1 MSIWLPVKTCKN
13 GTISLLLISEYV
25 INFGW
30 REQVETTSTRPV
42 NHIGE
47 IKLYNKIMYDSIV

>member
-1 MSIWLPVKTCKN
+1 MPF
-13 GTISLLLISEYV
+13 LLIEYFFEHV

-42 NHIGE
+42 NNISE
-47 IKLYNKIMYDSIV
+47 LKLYNEIIYDSII